1 MALDNLQTADI
12 IEALEN
18 FVERKRP
25 PEHIRKKL
33 DIGYKIEDQDVFIFE
48 IRPQWNNP
56 EIIRE
61 HSIAKATFVKT
72 KNHWK
77 VFWKRADI
85 KWHRYEPMPTVK
97 TIREFGEIVEKD
109 THHCFFG

>member
-1 MALDNLQTADI
+1 MTLDSLQTMGI

-18 FVERKRP
+18 FVERNRP
-25 PEHIRKKL
+25 PEHIRTKL
-33 DIGYKIEDQDVFIFE
+33 DIGYKIEDQNAFFFE

-61 HSIAKATFVKT
+61 HPIAKATFVKT

-77 VFWKRADI
+77 VFWMRADL
-85 KWHRYEPMPTVK
+85 KWHNYEPMPTVK
-97 TIREFGEIVEKD
+97 TIREFGEIVEED